1 MHRGKARGPVVTGEI
16 RKIVRYAEDSF
27 IEGGKAGPKPI
38 RMAAVAAV
46 LRNPWAGRGFVE
58 NLRPE
63 ILSVAPPLAEKMVPA
78 LLELCGGGAAVEA
91 YGKAAVV
98 GTAGE
103 IEHASALIHTLRF
116 GNIFRSAVGGESY
129 LSFTNKRGG
138 AGCAIAVPMMH
149 KNDAGMRS
157 HYLTL
162 EFTIADAP
170 APEEIVVAIGAS
182 TGGRMH
188 PRIGDRYQD
197 MKEMGVDEGK
207 RKA

>member
-1 MHRGKARGPVVTGEI
+1 MTGEI
-16 RKIVRYAEDSF
+16 RKIVRYVEDCF
-27 IEGGKAGPKPI
+27 LEGGRPADRPV
-38 RMAAVAAV
+38 RMMAVAAV

-63 ILSVAPPLAEKMVPA
+63 ILSVAPPLAERFTA
-78 LLELCGGGAAVEA
+78 AILELAGGGEAIEA

-116 GNIFRSAVGGESY
+116 GNRFRAAVGGKSN

-138 AGCAIAVPMMH
+138 SGCAITLPMMH
-149 KNDAGMRS
+149 KLDEGMRS
-157 HYLTL
+157 HYLTI
-162 EFTIADAP
+162 EFAIADAP
-170 APEEIVVAIGAS
+170 AADEIVVALGAS
-182 TGGRMH
+182 TGGRLH

-197 MKEMGVDEGK
+197 MREMAAEAGGK
-207 RKA
+207 SE